1 MSHLPCQLLTSHY
14 PLLLTSI
21 SRPSSL
27 FLVTISLPFLGKEF
41 SVTVKDAFSFE
52 IPADTSIC
60 EPHTVTLHCHS
71 SLSLFTVHSSISTL
85 HCHSSLSLFTVT
97 VTLHCHSSLSTL
109 HCHSS
114 LSLFTVTL
122 HCHSSL
128 SLFTV
133 LSSLSLFTVTFHCPL
148 FTVHSSLSA
157 QHILSP
163 SYSFLLSS
171 IRLQCIAGLDDICCS
186 C

>member
-60 EPHTVTLHCHS
+60 EPHHTPLFTVTLHCHS
-71 SLSLFTVHSSISTL
+71 SLSLFTVTL
-85 HCHSSLSLFTVT
+85 NCHSA
-97 VTLHCHSSLSTL
+97 
-109 HCHSS
+109 

-133 LSSLSLFTVTFHCPL
+133 
-148 FTVHSSLSA
+148 HSA
-157 QHILSP
+157 RII
-163 SYSFLLSS
+163 SFLSFSS
-171 IRLQCIAGLDDICCS
+171 QFY
-186 C
+186 